1 MKIFK
6 KILFPVDFSE
16 VSPKIAP
23 WVLTVAKTFD
33 AEIHL
38 IFVARRLEYYSS
50 VYLEIGA
57 ISDFQDGVIK
67 GAEAKMEEFALMH
80 FKEYPSCKTRVV
92 LGDAGEEILN
102 YVESEEIDLVII
114 GTHGRKGLE
123 RIIFGSVANKV
134 VKMSPVPVLSINP
147 YKVPSIEIDVAITK
161 E

>member
-33 AEIHL
+33 AEIHIL
-38 IFVARRLEYYSS
+38 FVARRLEYFSS
-50 VYLEIGA
+50 VYLETGA

-67 GAEAKMEEFALMH
+67 GAEAKMEEFVMLH
-80 FKEYPSCKTRVV
+80 FKEYPSCKTGVV

-102 YVESEEIDLVII
+102 YVESEEIDLVIL
-114 GTHGRKGLE
+114 GTHGRKGIE
-123 RIIFGSVANKV
+123 RIIFGSVADKV
-134 VKMSPVPVLSINP
+134 VKMSCAPVLSINP
-147 YKVPSIEIDVAITK
+147 YKVPSMEIDAAMTQ

>member
-23 WVLTVAKTFD
+23 WVLAMAKTFD

-38 IFVARRLEYYSS
+38 LFVARRLEYFSS
-50 VYLEIGA
+50 VYLEMGA
-57 ISDFQDGVIK
+57 ISDFQDEVIK
-67 GAEAKMEEFALMH
+67 GAEAKMEEFAMLH

-92 LGDAGEEILN
+92 LGDASEDILD
-102 YVESEEIDLVII
+102 YIESEGIDLVII

-134 VKMSPVPVLSINP
+134 VKRSPVPVLSINP
-147 YKVPSIEIDVAITK
+147 YKVFEI
-161 E
+161 